1 MNPRERCNDPTTARP
16 SIDGDRTRLRG
27 PLDRTRPRAAT
38 VANHDAGHSD
48 RGTPATLLGKM
59 VSMNA
64 HADLLLAIA
73 IPAGGL
79 IVFTLAFYLLGRRM
93 RRLRRDGR
101 LTYPAKTTPG
111 SNDFSNNAM

>member
-1 MNPRERCNDPTTARP
+1 MPIRAVADDLETSPPLSGRC
-16 SIDGDRTRLRG
+16 
-27 PLDRTRPRAAT
+27 
-38 VANHDAGHSD
+38 GHS
-48 RGTPATLLGKM
+48 TGKM
-59 VSMNA
+59 VPVSA
-64 HADLLLAIA
+64 HAGLLLAVA

-93 RRLRRDGR
+93 RRLRRDGH